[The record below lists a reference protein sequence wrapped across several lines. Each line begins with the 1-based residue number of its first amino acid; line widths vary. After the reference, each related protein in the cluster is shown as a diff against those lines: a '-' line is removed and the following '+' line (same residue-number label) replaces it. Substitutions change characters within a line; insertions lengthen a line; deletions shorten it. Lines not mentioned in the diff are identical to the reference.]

1 MSKTGYLSFPGDT
14 PSAGCLFDAIVNLCL
29 VFPLTKTGYLCFSG
43 DTPSAC
49 RLFDAIV
56 NLCVPVV
63 VSDNIELP
71 FEDRLDYSA
80 FALFIS
86 EAKAVETGYLAGRL
100 REEIASGGWER
111 KRQMLEEVRR

>member
-1 MSKTGYLSFPGDT
+1 MAGLDLNHSASHLTLLLVPLFPMSETGYLSFP
-14 PSAGCLFDAIVNLCL
+14 
-29 VFPLTKTGYLCFSG
+29 G

-63 VSDNIELP
+63 VSDRIELP
-71 FEDRLDYSA
+71 FEDRLDYST
-80 FALFIS
+80 FALFIP
-86 EAKAVETGYLAGRL
+86 EAKALETGYLAATL

-111 KRQMLEEVRR
+111 KRQMLKEVRR